1 MFDARW
7 AGSESFEG
15 SAGGG
20 DPLTAGGRRVRCPLA
35 KFLLAAVF
43 SKKHQ
48 VLDPAPAAYRRQ
60 TSKEMLPDLREA
72 ARQTPTD
79 LGMCEAERPRELKRK
94 RMEVDKNRS
103 LRRAGAR
110 DR

>member
-1 MFDARW
+1 MPDGPALR
-7 AGSESFEG
+7 A
-15 SAGGG
+15 
-20 DPLTAGGRRVRCPLA
+20 LR
-35 KFLLAAVF
+35 AAQEEEIRSLQEDEEFAVPWRNF
-43 SKKHQ
+43 CSLQCSKKHQ

-103 LRRAGAR
+103 LRRARAR